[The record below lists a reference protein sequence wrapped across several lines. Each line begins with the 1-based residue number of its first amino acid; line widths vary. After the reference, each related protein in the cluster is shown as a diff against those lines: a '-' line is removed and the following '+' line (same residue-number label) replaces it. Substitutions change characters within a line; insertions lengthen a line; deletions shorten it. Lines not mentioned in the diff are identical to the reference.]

1 MALVFIP
8 APLRH
13 LTGGKG
19 EVDAPGTTVRQVI
32 DNLDQIYPG
41 FRDAFVD
48 GSRLRSNLSVA
59 VDGEVSS
66 KGLLE
71 KVGESSEVH
80 FLPAVRGG

>member
-8 APLRH
+8 ALLRH

-19 EVDAPGTTVRQVI
+19 EVDAPGATVRQVI
-32 DNLDQIYPG
+32 DHLDQIYPG
-41 FRDAFVD
+41 IRDAFVD

-71 KVGESSEVH
+71 KVSESSEVH